1 MSEQLDRLGRQL
13 DAIDLA
19 IAEARAQTDPERR
32 AHLLGVVSRA
42 STAAREEYEAAV
54 EEDRKRPALRIIK
67 GGLSTTAAPVAA
79 GIAALAIRARKH
91 PAATAAAGTA
101 LAATALGALLV
112 LTQDHTR
119 DWTAPPPPSAAGQ
132 TPTTPSPGPPDTPTP
147 PAAHSP
153 VRAVPA
159 TPPPYGTP
167 PHSPASV
174 PPVLRAAFLSLVPS
188 GPRPS
193 PATSPPASSVTP
205 PGSASMPP
213 SSPPATT
220 ASSPSGLCLG
230 LRVRPVLVVHACRSL
245 S

>member
-1 MSEQLDRLGRQL
+1 MSEQPDRLGRQL
-13 DAIDLA
+13 KAIALA
-19 IAEARAQTDPERR
+19 IAEAQAETDPERR

-42 STAAREEYEAAV
+42 STAAYEASV

-101 LAATALGALLV
+101 LAATALGALLF

-119 DWTAPPPPSAAGQ
+119 DWTAPPPPSATGQ

-147 PAAHSP
+147 PPAHSP
-153 VRAVPA
+153 VGTAPA
-159 TPPPYGTP
+159 TPPPSRA

-205 PGSASMPP
+205 PGGASMPP

-230 LRVRPVLVVHACRSL
+230 VSLRSVLVVHVCRGVR
-245 S
+245 